1 MIHSRF
7 TYIMNVPRDAEQV
20 RNADGYFE
28 EMSNVEPFE
37 LTKDEYDYLRVYN
50 GMFDVFDE
58 KFGTIIEECEEERIE
73 AKDIGEALEVASE
86 YAKKA
91 KSEMELNAVNKVITA
106 LKVAKERGV
115 FLEFDNGSVLDEN

>member
-1 MIHSRF
+1 MNNSEID
-7 TYIMNVPRDAEQV
+7 YIMNVPRDAEQV

-37 LTKDEYDYLRVYN
+37 LTQEEYDYLLVYN
-50 GMFDVFDE
+50 GMFDVFDAR
-58 KFGTIIEECEEERIE
+58 FGTIIDEYEEERIE

-91 KSEMELNAVNKVITA
+91 KKEMELSAVNKVITA
-106 LKVAKERGV
+106 LKIAKERGV
-115 FLEFDNGSVLDEN
+115 FLEFDIG